1 MSILRRVIA
10 ITVPVLLAA
19 MLTAG
24 PAIAQKSQ
32 KTQKAEKP
40 RPVQSVPSTIKD
52 ILQKYEGK
60 TTSLGTLKNV
70 AGDYFVVEQEGVA
83 TIRPLSTI
91 HSLRVVKDEE
101 AGTETLEI
109 QLTPK
114 D

>member
-1 MSILRRVIA
+1 MSTLRRVIA
-10 ITVPVLLAA
+10 ITVSVLLAA
-19 MLTAG
+19 VLSAG
-24 PAIAQKSQ
+24 PAVAQKSQ
-32 KTQKAEKP
+32 KTDKP
-40 RPVQSVPSTIKD
+40 RPVQSAPSTIKEL
-52 ILQKYEGK
+52 LQKYEGK
-60 TTSLGTLKNV
+60 ATSLGTLKDV
-70 AGDYFVVEQEGVA
+70 AGDYFVVEQEGVT